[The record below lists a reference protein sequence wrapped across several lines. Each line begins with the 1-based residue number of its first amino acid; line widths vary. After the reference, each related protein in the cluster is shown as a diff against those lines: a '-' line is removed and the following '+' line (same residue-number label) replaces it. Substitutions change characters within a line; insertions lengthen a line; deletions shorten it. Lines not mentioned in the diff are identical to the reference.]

1 MTLPRRCVKLA
12 LTFRQGSVFKYTRWG
27 RTVRTKLIVNPVAGK
42 GHAGNVLSQVQTY
55 LAQYGVDYDLTSTQA
70 PGQGVDLARQAAQ
83 AGYERVVAMGGD
95 GTADEVANGLLLAA
109 EDGYPAVI
117 GAIPVGSGNDF
128 SYAVGIPADL
138 EEACRRLAEG
148 RVRTVDVIRVTVDGQ
163 PRIFDN
169 SVGIGYDAD
178 VSLETRKMKLLRGFP
193 MYLWAVFRVLAT
205 NSKWP
210 YPMRITVDG
219 QPLPHQAVT
228 LITVANGPRA
238 GGGFYLTP
246 DAQPDDGVLDVC
258 VADQLGRLGIL
269 KLLPHTMKG
278 THVGKK
284 PIMMLQGRHVLIE
297 AERGVPGHVDGEI
310 LCTQGRRFEFEIL
323 PGRLKV
329 WC

>member
-1 MTLPRRCVKLA
+1 MCY
-12 LTFRQGSVFKYTRWG
+12 TFLSILCGGTPILKSWG
-27 RTVRTKLIVNPVAGK
+27 TTVRTRLIVNTTAGK
-42 GHAGNVLSQVQTY
+42 GHAGKVLPQVQQY
-55 LAQYGVDYDLTSTQA
+55 LVHYGVDYDLTYTQA
-70 PGQGVDLARQAAQ
+70 PGQGVDLARQAAA

-109 EDGYPAVI
+109 EEGYQTVL
-117 GAIPVGSGNDF
+117 GTIPVGSGNDF

-138 EEACRRLAEG
+138 EGACQRLAAG
-148 RVRTVDVIRVTVDGQ
+148 QVRTVDVIRVTVDGQ
-163 PRIFDN
+163 PHIFDN

-178 VSLETRKMKLLRGFP
+178 VSLETRKIKLLRGFP

-205 NSKWP
+205 NGKWP

-246 DAQPDDGVLDVC
+246 DAQPDDGLLDIC
-258 VADQLGRLGIL
+258 VADQLGRIGIL
-269 KLLPHTMKG
+269 QLLPHAMRG
-278 THVGKK
+278 THVDKK
-284 PIMMLQGRHVLIE
+284 SVTMLQARHVLIE
-297 AERGVPGHVDGEI
+297 SDRGLPGHVDGEI
-310 LCTQGRRFEFEIL
+310 LCVEGRRIEFEIL

>member
-1 MTLPRRCVKLA
+1 
-12 LTFRQGSVFKYTRWG
+12 
-27 RTVRTKLIVNPVAGK
+27 VRTRLIVNTTAGK
-42 GHAGNVLSQVQTY
+42 GHAGKVLPQVQEY
-55 LAQYGVDYDLTSTQA
+55 LVHYGVDYDLAYTQA
-70 PGQGVDLARQAAQ
+70 PGQGVDLARQAAT

-95 GTADEVANGLLLAA
+95 GTTDEVANGLLLAA
-109 EDGYPAVI
+109 EGGYQAVL
-117 GAIPVGSGNDF
+117 GSIPVGSGNDF
-128 SYAVGIPADL
+128 SYAVGIPPDL
-138 EEACRRLAEG
+138 EGACQRLAAG

-178 VSLETRKMKLLRGFP
+178 VSLETRKIKLLRGFP

-205 NSKWP
+205 NGKWP

-246 DAQPDDGVLDVC
+246 DAQPDDGLLDIC
-258 VADQLGRLGIL
+258 VADQLGRIGIL
-269 KLLPHTMKG
+269 KLLPHTMRG
-278 THVGKK
+278 THVDKESVT
-284 PIMMLQGRHVLIE
+284 MLQARHVLIE
-297 AERGVPGHVDGEI
+297 SHRGLPGHVDGEI
-310 LCTQGRRFEFEIL
+310 LCTEGRRIEFEIL